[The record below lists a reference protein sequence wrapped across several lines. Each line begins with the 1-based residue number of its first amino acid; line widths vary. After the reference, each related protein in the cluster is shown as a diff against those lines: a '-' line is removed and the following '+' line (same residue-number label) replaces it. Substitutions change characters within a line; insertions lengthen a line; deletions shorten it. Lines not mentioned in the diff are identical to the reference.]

1 MPLAYSLS
9 SYDDNFCL
17 KPPALLWLAAAY
29 LSRAVVLIVGADIA
43 SVTRLGANVA
53 TLLRGAVSIY
63 ALVPSVIAAPVL
75 FALVARAPGSPKP
88 VRWVYAQGRT
98 ILAVAAV
105 LDCAAALAA
114 SGIANLDVVELSA
127 GFLVTAVF
135 DIYFL
140 VYILATRRVR
150 DAFASFPP
158 RPDPAPK
165 RKRRR

>member
-1 MPLAYSLS
+1 MPLAYSPS

-29 LSRAVVLIVGADIA
+29 LSRAVVLIVGADVA

-53 TLLRGAVSIY
+53 TMLRGAVSIY

-75 FALVARAPGSPKP
+75 FALLARSPTSPKP
-88 VRWVYAQGRT
+88 VRWAWARGRA
-98 ILAVAAV
+98 ILAIAAI

-114 SGIANLDVVELSA
+114 SGIINLDVVELNA
-127 GFLVTAVF
+127 GFLVTAAF

-150 DAFASFPP
+150 DVFASFPP
-158 RPDPAPK
+158 RPDPAPR
-165 RKRRR
+165 RKRR